1 MDRIEELRTQAK
13 QQYTTLR
20 QSLNS
25 FGERVVAHRWD
36 EDTVVRSG
44 FGYFLGS
51 LDRLAGWVLA
61 DEEISR
67 RGESLM
73 RRTGQP
79 ADAGDEAR
87 GEITGGQQEREGE
100 QRVAGEPEASAT
112 EQTAAPD
119 EAAKVSSV
127 AVTFTLPAEVRAA
140 SVALCGEFNQWS
152 AEGLQLER
160 GIDGTWRTTVALEPG
175 RSYRYRYLLDGD
187 RWENDPRAD
196 RYLPN
201 PYGTTDSVVIV
212 EPRQES

>member
-13 QQYTTLR
+13 QQYTALR

-25 FGERVVAHRWD
+25 FEERVVAHRRGD
-36 EDTVVRSG
+36 DTVVRSG

-73 RRTGQP
+73 RRSGHP
-79 ADAGDEAR
+79 ADAGGEAR
-87 GEITGGQQEREGE
+87 GEITGGQRELEGE
-100 QRVAGEPEASAT
+100 RRAAGEPEASAT
-112 EQTAAPD
+112 EQAAAPD
-119 EAAKVSSV
+119 EAAAVSSV
-127 AVTFTLPAEVRAA
+127 AVTFTLPAEVHAG
-140 SVALCGEFNQWS
+140 SVALCGEFNQW
-152 AEGLQLER
+152 AVEGLQLER
-160 GIDGTWRTTVALEPG
+160 GIDGTWRITVALEPG
-175 RSYRYRYLLDGD
+175 SYRYRYLLDGD

-196 RYLPN
+196 HYLPN

-212 EPRQES
+212 EPRPES